1 MVRIGGMTYA
11 CNPTAA
17 IGKRIDDMRLK
28 GKPIEAGQRYKVA
41 GWAPVAEG
49 ATGEP
54 VWDVVEGYL
63 KDIKTIKPRAPNL
76 PRIIGMSGNQ
86 GLA

>member
-1 MVRIGGMTYA
+1 
-11 CNPTAA
+11 
-17 IGKRIDDMRLK
+17 
-28 GKPIEAGQRYKVA
+28 
-41 GWAPVAEG
+41 
-49 ATGEP
+49 
-54 VWDVVEGYL
+54 VWDVVERYL

>member
-1 MVRIGGMTYA
+1 MGG
-11 CNPTAA
+11 
-17 IGKRIDDMRLK
+17 D
-28 GKPIEAGQRYKVA
+28 EALSDLSIA
-41 GWAPVAEG
+41 G
-49 ATGEP
+49 P
-54 VWDVVEGYL
+54 VWDVVERYL